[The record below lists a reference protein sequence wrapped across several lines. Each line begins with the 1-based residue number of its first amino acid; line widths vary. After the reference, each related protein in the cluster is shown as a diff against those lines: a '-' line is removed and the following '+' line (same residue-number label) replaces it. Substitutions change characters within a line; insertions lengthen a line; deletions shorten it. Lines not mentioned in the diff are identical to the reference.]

1 MTSARELKDRWSGER
16 AAEANRRIGLGAAPD
31 IFGRTEAGYL
41 DLRGLVLS
49 HFFQNVSLEHVDLS
63 FCGAKG
69 AGQFMNCRLEDVIF
83 ERGEAPAKLYGRY
96 LDCRFA
102 KAKMKGVWL
111 GGVFERCDFSG
122 ANLDNAG
129 AEQVALRDC
138 NFSGAD
144 LRRAHLCNCTFE
156 NCVWDGAKFGKGSFY
171 RSRFVGAAPGDLE
184 DTIMDRV
191 VFE

>member
-1 MTSARELKDRWSGER
+1 MARAKELKDRWTIDS
-16 AAEANRRIGLGAAPD
+16 AAEALRQLSRGAAPD
-31 IFGRTEAGYL
+31 IFGKTETGYS

-49 HFFQNVSLEHVDLS
+49 YFFQNISLSHVDLA

-69 AGQFMNCRLEDVIF
+69 AGQFLNCRLEDVIF
-83 ERGEAPAKLYGRY
+83 DGGEAPAKLYGSY
-96 LDCRFA
+96 VDCRFV

-111 GGVFERCDFSG
+111 GGAFARCDFSG

-129 AEQVALRDC
+129 AEQVVFRDC

-156 NCVWDGAKFGKGSFY
+156 HCVWEGAKFGKGSFY
-171 RSRFVGAAPGDLE
+171 RSRFTGAAPGELA
-184 DTIMDRV
+184 DTIMDGV